1 MRYLLA
7 VLTICLAQGQTFD
20 AASIKP
26 AAMPGAG
33 PGGRGMIRMG
43 PSGGP
48 GTSDPGRIHYQFM
61 NLKTLLMNA
70 YDVKGFQISGPSWL
84 DTERFDIQ
92 ATMPPE
98 TTKEQFRIMLQNLLA
113 ERFGVKIHHETK
125 ELPMYS
131 MVVAK
136 NGPKMKESEPPPP
149 YTGEPATPAPLPQ
162 PGPLKMGPDGF
173 PILPNMGGGRGGLF
187 MMMMPNRARLMAK
200 GQTMKDLA
208 TRLSD
213 TLSKPVID
221 MTELTAKYDFTLTYS
236 TEGMNSGLLGP
247 VMMPPPGAGG
257 GGRGPVD
264 TPDAETPLTIFAAIQ
279 SELGLKL
286 EPKKGPV
293 DLVVVDHIEKVPTE
307 N

>member
-1 MRYLLA
+1 MRSLLIA
-7 VLTICLAQGQTFD
+7 LTVCIAQGQTFD

-26 AAMPGAG
+26 AVMPGGG

-92 ATMPPE
+92 ATMSPE

-113 ERFGVKIHHETK
+113 ERFGAKIHHETK

-149 YTGEPATPAPLPQ
+149 DSGEPATPALPLQ

-173 PILPNMGGGRGGLF
+173 PILPNMDGGRGGLF

-236 TEGMNSGLLGP
+236 PEGMNSG
-247 VMMPPPGAGG
+247 MMMLAPPPGAGG

-293 DLVVVDHIEKVPTE
+293 DLIVVDHIEKVPTE